1 MFSDKENLRY
11 SRQTILPQFGMEGQQ
26 LLKQS
31 SVLVVGAGGL
41 GGPVLSY
48 LAGAGVGKIGI
59 VDFDKVELS
68 NLHRQVHFKESQIG
82 KNKALAAKEN
92 LALLNPDIEMV
103 AYPTAIRRKNAESI
117 IAEYDLVIDGSDNF
131 PTRYLLNDACFFL
144 AKPLIYGAIHQ
155 WEGQVSV
162 FNHVNL
168 DGDLGPNYRD
178 LFPHPPPAHQ
188 ITSCAE
194 GGVLGVL
201 PGIIGSL
208 QAIEAIKVLLS
219 KPCLSGKLLIYDAME
234 TTFTKLNIK
243 AIDSNPI
250 SGNDPT
256 IRELLDYDLHC
267 GISAADEVSSIDV
280 HNLKAFLKEKKC
292 QMIDVRE
299 KIEYKE
305 DHIAALNIPLS
316 NLSNRLQE
324 INKNGPTILICQSGK
339 RSIQAIDILKK
350 ADYENLYNLTGG
362 MNAMRANNIIV
373 E

>member
-1 MFSDKENLRY
+1 MFSDKEKLRY
-11 SRQTILPQFGMEGQQ
+11 SRQTILSEFGMEGQQ

-68 NLHRQVHFKESQIG
+68 NLHRQVHFTESQLG

-92 LALLNPDIEMV
+92 LALLNPDIETV
-103 AYPTAIRRKNAESI
+103 AYPIAIRSKNAENI
-117 IAEYDLVIDGSDNF
+117 IADYDLVIDGSDNF
-131 PTRYLLNDACFFL
+131 PTRYLLNDACYFL

-155 WEGQVSV
+155 WEGQISV
-162 FNHVNL
+162 FNHVNA

-178 LFPHPPPAHQ
+178 LFPYPPPVDQ
-188 ITSCAE
+188 IPNCAE

-208 QAIEAIKVLLS
+208 QAVEAIKVLLS
-219 KPCLSGKLLIYDAME
+219 KSCLSGKLLIYDAME
-234 TTFTKLNIK
+234 TTFTTLNIK
-243 AIDSNPI
+243 ANDSNPL
-250 SGNDPT
+250 SGDSPT
-256 IRELLDYDLHC
+256 IEELLDYELHC
-267 GISAADEVSSIDV
+267 GISVTDDISFVNVQD
-280 HNLKAFLKEKKC
+280 LKAFLSEKKC
-292 QMIDVRE
+292 QVIDVRE
-299 KIEYKE
+299 EIEYKE

-324 INKNGPTILICQSGK
+324 INKNGPTLFICQSGK
-339 RSIQAIDILKK
+339 RSIQAIEILKK

-362 MNAMRANNIIV
+362 MNAIRANNILL
-373 E
+373 